1 MMLNLPLPSIS
12 AQELELNNRVY
23 SRQYKLDVD
32 EGLSIEAGLAKRPG
46 LNGYELE
53 IFIGSSKISCLIQ
66 ADQIQACLAD
76 LLISTP
82 FAILPELLQLEFITA
97 ALTPYQAF
105 LTQEFGQQLVLSA
118 LKSVELS
125 PSQTKTGFI
134 NFIRNGAGL
143 TCWIENDLKLIL
155 SALPAAESV
164 IGPSIQLPLAL
175 RIGHTSL
182 SLDQAKSLEHGDII
196 FFDSNHLTDDQA
208 VLIIANQP
216 IWRCGLIDNRVTI
229 TAPETE
235 KPMSSEATD
244 IQSLPI
250 NISFEIGEQT
260 VTVAELSQLQENF
273 VFELANSADQAV
285 KLKANGQV
293 LATGELVKINEHLG
307 VRITKLTNQEI
318 S

>member
-1 MMLNLPLPSIS
+1 MMLNLPLPNIG

-23 SRQYKLDVD
+23 SRQYKFTVD
-32 EGLSIEAGLAKRPG
+32 AELSIEAGLAKRPS
-46 LNGYELE
+46 LNGYKLE
-53 IFIGSSKISCLIQ
+53 ILIGTNKISCLIQ
-66 ADQIQACLAD
+66 AEQVQACLAD
-76 LLISTP
+76 LLTSTP

-97 ALTPYQAF
+97 AITPYQAF
-105 LTQEFGQQLVLSA
+105 LTQEFGQQLVLCA
-118 LKSVELS
+118 LTAVELR

-134 NFIRNGAGL
+134 NFIRNHAGL
-143 TCWIENDLKLIL
+143 TCWIENDPQLIF
-155 SALPAAESV
+155 SALPVAESI
-164 IGPSIQLPLAL
+164 IGPSIPLPLAL

-182 SLDQAKSLEHGDII
+182 SLNQAQSLENGDII

-208 VLIIANQP
+208 VLIIANKP

-235 KPMSSEATD
+235 KLMPSEATD

-273 VFELANSADQAV
+273 VFELDNTADQAV
-285 KLKANGQV
+285 KLKANGRV

-307 VRITKLTNQEI
+307 VRITQLTNQEI